1 MTTRWVGGDLKFR
14 KCLSSPDVTLSYAF
28 KSMTPVQQLTYHD
41 LGNFADDDG
50 FVDNP
55 TVAMMMNGADGA
67 DLSELTSRGYLV
79 AFEDG
84 VVLINHWK
92 VSNSI
97 RKDRY
102 RPSLYHARLAGMNM
116 EPGLPYRPD
125 LFTEVG
131 HLPAVTTNCQPDDNQ
146 MATNCQPIVT
156 HKTIQVQDK
165 YKTEPSPHNG
175 ASSVISEIVEK
186 GDPRRDDVRAVVAY
200 LNAQTGKHFR
210 ADSRQTAAAVRARL
224 SEGWTVEDFRR
235 VVDAKVSDWAGDP
248 RMEQYLRPSTLFRPS
263 NFESYANQGAARPS
277 GWHGATFD
285 CEEVVA
291 GGDAG

>member
-1 MTTRWVGGDLKFR
+1 MD
-14 KCLSSPDVTLSYAF
+14 SPDVTLSYMF
-28 KSMTPVQQLTYHD
+28 KSMTAVQQLTYHD
-41 LGNFADDDG
+41 LCKSADDDG

-55 TVAMMMNGADGA
+55 MVAMMMNGADTS
-67 DLSELTSRGYLV
+67 DLSELTSRGYLI
-79 AFEDG
+79 AFDDG
-84 VVLINHWK
+84 VVLVNHWK
-92 VSNSI
+92 VANSI

-102 RPSLYHARLAGMNM
+102 RPSVYHARLAGMNM
-116 EPGLPYRPD
+116 DSLQPYKPD
-125 LFTEVG
+125 MFAAISPV
-131 HLPAVTTNCQPDDNQ
+131 PAVTTNCQPNDNQ
-146 MATNCQPIVT
+146 VSTKRVT
-156 HKTIQVQDK
+156 DGCPSTVQVQK
-165 YKTEPSPHNG
+165 QNSTEVSPHNG
-175 ASSVISEIVEK
+175 TSSVISEIVEK
-186 GDPRRDDVRAVVAY
+186 PDPRDADVRAVVSH

-210 ADSRQTAAAVRARL
+210 ASSRQTAAAVRARL

-235 VVDAKVSDWAGDP
+235 VIDAKVADWAGDP

>member
-146 MATNCQPIVT
+146 MATNCQPLVT
-156 HKTIQVQDK
+156 PKTRQVQDK
-165 YKTEPSPHNG
+165 YKTEK
-175 ASSVISEIVEK
+175 EK
-186 GDPRRDDVRAVVAY
+186 VKRKSRPRFVPPTPGEVRAY
-200 LNAQTGKHFR
+200 C
-210 ADSRQTAAAVRARL
+210 ADKGYS
-224 SEGWTVEDFRR
+224 
-235 VVDAKVSDWAGDP
+235 VDADAFVDF
-248 RMEQYLRPSTLFRPS
+248 Y
-263 NFESYANQGAARPS
+263 ESKGWVVGRSPMRSWQAACRTWAARSPKAAPA
-277 GWHGATFD
+277 WHGATFD
-285 CEEVVA
+285 CEEVVS